1 MLAKTDEAVSDRV
14 IVRMDEEKE
23 ENEYVV
29 GQDLVKMGVSD
40 IVPQMW
46 IDRYASKMCINTV
59 APVNNIANYPLSISV
74 QRDGEYELFIADQP
88 TNEVTLYLTYDGQPI
103 WNLGYAGYVANLTK
117 GTNTHYGLRIVV
129 KSPEIATGIDEAV
142 VDARGETRKV
152 LINDQVFIIRGEKVY
167 SIDGKLI
174 EKLKNSQ
181 HN

>member
-1 MLAKTDEAVSDRV
+1 MMLAKMDEDVADRI

-23 ENEYVV
+23 ENTYVV

-46 IDRYASKMCINTV
+46 IDRYASKMCINTI

-88 TNEVTLYLTYDGQPI
+88 NDDTMLYLTYDGAAI
-103 WNLGYAGYVANLTK
+103 CNLSYGGYVANLTK

-142 VDARGETRKV
+142 VDAKGETRKV

-167 SIDGKLI
+167 SIDGKLV
-174 EKLKNSQ
+174 K
-181 HN
+181 